1 MPERRDLKE
10 DNEVRRQFFAANV
23 SDLISKVMGVNRLDG
38 AKALDVDYGWL
49 RKACSVGLTRADN
62 RSLAPLRKVAQRFH
76 LSVEDLW
83 TPALLV
89 QIWAK
94 GHLPEV
100 RSYFIKEFSFDKFVE
115 SSKAFREAVEDLED
129 DRGEEPQ
136 GDLAEGHDE
145 TANEGVRTQGEDDD
159 ANQRAREELTALLAT
174 GKYESLRHLIHDL
187 FVAEAAKE

>member
-1 MPERRDLKE
+1 MPDRRDLKE
-10 DNEVRRQFFAANV
+10 DNEVRRQFFAANL
-23 SDLISKVMGVNRLDG
+23 SDLISKVLGLNRLEG
-38 AKALDVDYGWL
+38 AKALGVDYGWL
-49 RKACSVGLTRADN
+49 RKACSVGLTKADN
-62 RSLAPLRKVAQRFH
+62 RSLTPLRKVAERFH

-129 DRGEEPQ
+129 YRGKEPQ
-136 GDLAEGHDE
+136 ADLAEGD
-145 TANEGVRTQGEDDD
+145 RPQGEDDE
-159 ANQRAREELTALLAT
+159 ANRRAREELTALLAT

-187 FVAEAAKE
+187 FVAEAAKG